1 MISAE
6 QKDKWDNLSTHD
18 CAWKEGRA
26 FGLEEGLAKGVMKG
40 RAEGEAS
47 AFHKVAKALLSK
59 GVPQNIVEA
68 STGLS
73 AAELQKLM

>member
-18 CAWKEGRA
+18 CAIKTGISI
-26 FGLEEGLAKGVMKG
+26 GIAK
-40 RAEGEAS
+40 GEAS

-59 GVPQNIVEA
+59 GVSLNIVEA